1 MSSQLPH
8 HVPPASFVSNVKL
21 SGHLLG
27 RALLRPPRDFAR
39 RVWARFLGTFRF
51 LITS

>member
-8 HVPPASFVSNVKL
+8 HVPPASLVSNVKL

-27 RALLRPPRDFAR
+27 RALLRPPREFAR
-39 RVWARFLGTFRF
+39 RVWGHFLRIFRF
-51 LITS
+51 LSTF